1 MSNTSNTQHQHNHHQ
16 YHVYKTMDGNEA
28 VAYVAYRVNETCIIY
43 PITPSSPMGEL
54 PDQWAAEE
62 ITNIFNTVPQ
72 VVEMQSEAGAS
83 GAIHGAIQAG
93 ALSTTFTASQGLL
106 LMIPNMY
113 RIAGELTPTV
123 FHVASRAVAAQGM
136 SIYCEHSDVMAVR
149 ATGFAL
155 LCSANVQEAHDMA
168 LIAQMASLKSK
179 VPFLHFFDGFRT
191 SHEVAKISLLTDEQL
206 KQLINLD
213 DVVAFRQRRLTSDN
227 PSVRGLIYNA
237 DTYFQSRE
245 AVNIYYEQLPA
256 VLEAAMSE
264 FGEVTG
270 RAYDTVEYSGAADA
284 EYVMILMGSGA
295 ETVIETVEYLNA
307 KEKAKVGVIKVR
319 LFRPFPK
326 KAFLAAMPES
336 CKAIAILDRTK
347 EPGAAGEPLYEEVV
361 TTLFEQACGSGYCK
375 GLPKVI
381 AGRYGIASKEFTP
394 AMVKAIFAELIK
406 DAPRNHFT
414 IGIDD
419 DVTHTSLP
427 YDASFD
433 IEPDDVI
440 RALFYGLGAD
450 GTVGANKNTIKI
462 IGEETDLH
470 VQAYFVYDSKKSGS
484 KTVSH
489 LRFGPNKI
497 RSTYLIKSANF
508 VACHQYSFIEKM
520 NVLEHATMG
529 ATFLLNSTHE
539 ADAVWNY
546 LPRSLQQTI
555 VDKKI
560 KFYNIDAYK
569 VAEEAGMGERI
580 NTVMQTCFFALSN
593 VLPRDEALQ
602 KIKEAIR
609 KTYANKGE
617 DVVQKNFA
625 AVDHTLANLYEVK
638 VPNCVT
644 STFEIP
650 TSMVPSSAPGFVRNV
665 TAKMMEGYGDDLAVS
680 ELPYDGTYPTNTT
693 CWEKRN
699 IALHTPAWLAGACIQ
714 CGQCSIVCPHSAIRV
729 KRYPSELLA
738 GAPATFKSAKLRG
751 RGYPNHS
758 FTLQVYAED
767 CTGCGLCYEACPVNR
782 DTQRKR
788 AINLE
793 VKPEDLTQE
802 RENIAF
808 FESLPGVVESLSGVG
823 SPAAAAD
830 EDGGVGKTKTTTVR
844 DLQYL
849 PPMFEFCGAC
859 SGCGESPYVRILTQ
873 LFGDRMIIGNACGCS
888 SVYGGQ
894 SPTAPWT
901 VDAEGRGPAWSSSL
915 FEDNAEFGY
924 GFRLAIDKH
933 NEFARA
939 LLAELRGAVGAELAD
954 AILISKQESDG
965 EINAQRLRVR
975 ELKAKLQSI
984 SVDNDGERR
993 AKHLLS
999 LADQLVKHSTWAI
1012 GGDGWAYDIG
1022 YGGLDHVLASGRN
1035 INLLVLDTEVYS
1047 NTGGQASKAT
1057 PRGAVGK
1064 FAAHGK
1070 STAKKDLGLIMM
1082 TYGDIYVA
1090 SIALGSDPTQAIAA
1104 IREAESYAGPSLVIA
1119 YSHCIAHGID
1129 MQKGLQQQKLAVQ
1142 TGYWPLYRYN
1152 PERRKV
1158 GLNPFQLDCPRP
1170 SLPFQDYAHNENRYK
1185 ILLRSHP
1192 ELAATLLKQAE
1203 DDIARRWQQYDALAR
1218 GGE

>member
-1 MSNTSNTQHQHNHHQ
+1 MSTTSQH
-16 YHVYKTMDGNEA
+16 YHIYKTMDGNEA
-28 VAYVAYRVNETCIIY
+28 AAYVAYRINETCIIY

-72 VVEMQSEAGAS
+72 IVEMQSEAGAA
-83 GAIHGAIQAG
+83 GAIHGAVQAG
-93 ALSTTFTASQGLL
+93 ALCTTFTASQGLL

-113 RIAGELTPTV
+113 RIAGELTPVV

-168 LIAQMASLKSK
+168 LITQMASLRSK
-179 VPFLHFFDGFRT
+179 IPFLHFFDGFRT
-191 SHEVAKISLLTDEQL
+191 SHEVAKISLLSDEQL
-206 KQLINLD
+206 KQLIDLN
-213 DVVAFRQRRLTSDN
+213 DVLEHRQRRLTSDN
-227 PSVRGLIYNA
+227 PSTRGLIYNA

-245 AVNIYYEQLPA
+245 AVNPYYEQLPTI
-256 VLEAAMSE
+256 LEAAMRQ

-270 RAYDTVEYSGAADA
+270 RVYDAIEYSGAADA
-284 EYVMILMGSGA
+284 EYVMVLMGSGA
-295 ETVIETVEYLNA
+295 ETAIETVEYLNA
-307 KEKAKVGVIKVR
+307 KEKAKVGVIKIR

-326 KAFLAAMPES
+326 KAFLAALPES

-361 TTLFEQACGSGYCK
+361 TTLFERACSSGYCK
-375 GLPKVI
+375 GIPKVI
-381 AGRYGIASKEFTP
+381 SGRYGIASKEFTP
-394 AMVKAIFAELIK
+394 AMIKAIFAELRK
-406 DAPRNHFT
+406 EEPKNHFT
-414 IGIDD
+414 IGIND
-419 DVTHTSLP
+419 DVTHSSLS
-427 YDASFD
+427 YDSSFD
-433 IEPDDVI
+433 IEPNDVI

-489 LRFGPNKI
+489 LRFGPNRI

-520 NVLEHATMG
+520 NVLEHATEG

-539 ADAVWNY
+539 ANDIWNH

-555 VDKKI
+555 IAKKI

-569 VAEEAGMGERI
+569 VAEETGMGGRI
-580 NTVMQTCFFALSN
+580 NTIMQTCFFALSN
-593 VLPRDEALQ
+593 VLPKEEALL
-602 KIKEAIR
+602 KIKDTIR
-609 KTYANKGE
+609 KTYASKGE
-617 DVVQKNFA
+617 EVVQKNFA
-625 AVDHTLANLYEVK
+625 AVDHTLAKLHEVK
-638 VPNCVT
+638 VPNSVT

-650 TSMVPSSAPGFVRNV
+650 ASLVSNNAPDFVRNV
-665 TAKMMEGYGDDLAVS
+665 TAKMMADGGDNLAVS

-714 CGQCSIVCPHSAIRV
+714 CGQCSIVCPHSTIRV

-738 GAPATFKSAKLRG
+738 NAPTTFKSAKLRG

-782 DTQRKR
+782 DTNRKR
-788 AINLE
+788 AINME
-793 VKPEDLTQE
+793 VKPEDLTNE
-802 RENIAF
+802 RANVAF
-808 FESLPGVVESLSGVG
+808 FESLP
-823 SPAAAAD
+823 AAIEPLPEVKTIDDSKA
-830 EDGGVGKTKTTTVR
+830 TKTTTVR

-849 PPMFEFCGAC
+849 PPLFEFCGAC

-873 LFGDRMIIGNACGCS
+873 LFGDRMVIGNACGCS

-894 SPTAPWT
+894 SPTAPWM
-901 VDAEGRGPAWSSSL
+901 VNKDGRGPAWSSSL

-933 NEFARA
+933 KAFARK
-939 LLAELRGAVGAELAD
+939 LLHGLRAEVGAELTD
-954 AILISKQESDG
+954 AIIHSKQESDA
-965 EINAQRLRVR
+965 EINAQRERIK
-975 ELKAKLQSI
+975 ELKARLQSLSI
-984 SVDNDGERR
+984 SDER

-1022 YGGLDHVLASGRN
+1022 YAGLDHVLASGRN

-1070 STAKKDLGLIMM
+1070 NTAKKDLGLIMM
-1082 TYGDIYVA
+1082 TYSNIYVA
-1090 SIALGSDPTQAIAA
+1090 SIALGADPTQAIAA
-1104 IREAESYAGPSLVIA
+1104 LREAESYDGPSLVIA

-1129 MQKGLQQQKLAVQ
+1129 MQKGLQQQKLAVKS
-1142 TGYWPLYRYN
+1142 GYWPLYRYN
-1152 PERRKV
+1152 PERRKE
-1158 GLNPFQLDCPRP
+1158 GLNPFQLDCPHP
-1170 SLPFQDYAHNENRYK
+1170 SIPFQDYAHNENRYK

-1192 ELAATLLKQAE
+1192 DLAMELLKQAE
-1203 DDIARRWQQYDALAR
+1203 EDIARRWKQYDALAR
-1218 GGE
+1218 REG